1 MSNGPKLT
9 REDLFKD
16 GAFGDDLQHK
26 FFHSFVVEEI
36 SSDEKT
42 SDNNHAK
49 VQR

>member
-1 MSNGPKLT
+1 MSKGPKLT

-16 GAFGDDLQHK
+16 GAFGDDSQHR

-36 SSDEKT
+36 TNGESD
-42 SDNNHAK
+42 AK